1 MNWTKTDFAL
11 YPITSDEA
19 ATCSA
24 ILVQDDSA
32 RMLLIPTH
40 HISPQGDMMGF
51 RYECWAHRRG
61 ESLPIMRTGFFG
73 HTATE
78 CWTTRRPL

>member
-61 ESLPIMRTGFFG
+61 ESLPIMRTVFFG